1 MHSELR
7 LTPLP
12 TPQFWD
18 IQDAGWPTGNDTSGH
33 VEVPLDSH
41 PAPSEA
47 CSVAAKLSL
56 CPLPGFTPGL
66 ARDRGMFTKQDASRA
81 SLTCVTERRGH
92 LSGTLGYRGEGHF
105 VNLMFSPAVSSV
117 FYFFLFFQ
125 SIYQIQTTF
134 LFLTVWPGQWKSTP
148 ESISPTPCLPSLFPT
163 IQSLH
168 SGHSYLSMMYS
179 LSHGSLTPFRTPH
192 LSWEPTVSPGTSWL
206 STQWLKTTRNL
217 S

>member
-81 SLTCVTERRGH
+81 SLTCVTERRGP

-117 FYFFLFFQ
+117 FYFFCFSKVYIRFKLLFYSSLSGLDNGNQLQNPSHQLHACPHSFPRF
-125 SIYQIQTTF
+125 SLY
-134 LFLTVWPGQWKSTP
+134 TVATV
-148 ESISPTPCLPSLFPT
+148 ISP
-163 IQSLH
+163 
-168 SGHSYLSMMYS
+168 
-179 LSHGSLTPFRTPH
+179 
-192 LSWEPTVSPGTSWL
+192 
-206 STQWLKTTRNL
+206 
-217 S
+217 